1 MTETIPHP
9 FPTLVVGS
17 LPRPEWIRELIEDRK
32 AGHIDATEADR
43 LLNEAIPSNLKMQ
56 ERAGLDYVSDG
67 EWRRESYM
75 KVFSEAVSGFEND
88 TVSAGASN
96 FPQLRYPSVVSEM
109 KAHRFMAVDEVRFVR
124 EHTDRRILAAI
135 PSAYTLGRRMWDP
148 RYSTGAYPTRE
159 AFMHA
164 CIPFLRREI
173 RKLTACGV
181 DAIQLDDPW
190 LALLVDPD
198 YREREG
204 IVDIEQEISL
214 CVDCFNATVRG
225 FEEAF
230 ISVHLCHAHFNRAH
244 STRGPYHLIMDAL
257 GEMNADRI
265 AMEFATPDAG
275 GVESLRRFPPDKL
288 LGLGAIDHTDR
299 HVETPEEVVERVE
312 RALEFVPPERDH
324 PEPRLWIRPVQPQ
337 SHGPGRGLP
346 EAQGHVRWGSDSARE
361 IRLIPP
367 ARIEKVNDLERRDE
381 IRNIC
386 RGDVRQLA
394 RTLTE
399 VENSPTESTRNLL
412 KALFRK
418 TGGSWVM
425 GITGSPGAGKST
437 LVEVLA
443 RHYRKAGEKVGS
455 WPWTRLRPFRGEPCW
470 AIGFGCRICLPT
482 RESSSAAWPRGAVWG
497 GSPAPW
503 TTPSW
508 CWPPAASRG

>member
-1 MTETIPHP
+1 MKETIPHP

-32 AGHIDATEADR
+32 AGHVDATEADH
-43 LLNEAIPSNLKMQ
+43 LLNEAIPSILKMQ
-56 ERAGLDYVSDG
+56 ERAGLDYVTDG

-75 KVFSEAVSGFEND
+75 KVFSESVAGFEID

-109 KAHRFMAVDEVRFVR
+109 KAHRFMAVDEVRFIR

-148 RYSTGAYPTRE
+148 RYSTGAYPTRR
-159 AFMHA
+159 AFMLA

-173 RKLTACGV
+173 RELIACGV

-190 LALLVDPD
+190 LALLVDAD

-257 GEMNADRI
+257 GEMNVDRI

-288 LGLGAIDHTDR
+288 LGLGVIDHTDP
-299 HVETPEEVVERVE
+299 HLETPEEVVGRVE
-312 RALEFVPPERDH
+312 RALEFVPPERITLNPDCGFS
-324 PEPRLWIRPVQPQ
+324 PSSLNPMDLD
-337 SHGPGRGLP
+337 
-346 EAQGHVRWGSDSARE
+346 EAYLKLKAMCGG
-361 IRLIPP
+361 
-367 ARIEKVNDLERRDE
+367 ARILREKY
-381 IRNIC
+381 
-386 RGDVRQLA
+386 A
-394 RTLTE
+394 
-399 VENSPTESTRNLL
+399 
-412 KALFRK
+412 
-418 TGGSWVM
+418 
-425 GITGSPGAGKST
+425 
-437 LVEVLA
+437 
-443 RHYRKAGEKVGS
+443 
-455 WPWTRLRPFRGEPCW
+455 
-470 AIGFGCRICLPT
+470 
-482 RESSSAAWPRGAVWG
+482 
-497 GSPAPW
+497 
-503 TTPSW
+503 
-508 CWPPAASRG
+508 